1 MNSVRARSRFCSV
14 SARSAPSTLATKC
27 MRGPSPA
34 KGESARDAIAGPRS
48 EPPMPILTTSLNG
61 APVAPRMSPERTA
74 RAKAKTFSR
83 SASISGR
90 MFSPP
95 TRSGRDERS
104 RRAICMAAR
113 LSVLLMRSPEN
124 NASRR
129 ASRSRVCAN
138 EISSAIVSR
147 VTLCLEK
154 SKRKSSS
161 LTLKFLKRAGS
172 SAKRS
177 SVRVRAKAEAWNFNA
192 SKATAT
198 ASDIGFS
205 KSKRVFLW
213 DLYPILR
220 RRARND
226 FTPRGWTLN
235 FYCIV
240 TEGCEIHICYMT
252 LF

>member
-14 SARSAPSTLATKC
+14 SARSAPSTWRQKC

-48 EPPMPILTTSLNG
+48 EPPMPILTTSLSR
-61 APVAPRMSPERTA
+61 APVAPQDVA
-74 RAKAKTFSR
+74 RAHRARESENLF
-83 SASISGR
+83 ALGFDQGR

-177 SVRVRAKAEAWNFNA
+177 SVRVRAKAEAWNF
-192 SKATAT
+192 KMLK
-198 ASDIGFS
+198 SDGYGVRHWFLEEQARFPLGFVS
-205 KSKRVFLW
+205 NS
-213 DLYPILR
+213 
-220 RRARND
+220 
-226 FTPRGWTLN
+226 
-235 FYCIV
+235 
-240 TEGCEIHICYMT
+240 
-252 LF
+252 